1 MGAHPRI
8 YWKILPFVV
17 AGFFIVPIVVVLS
30 SISGPY
36 SDNWQHLVDY
46 VLLDYTFTSL
56 CLVMGVAF
64 LALLIGISTAWV
76 VTNYSF
82 IGKSTFEWALILPL
96 AIPPY
101 ILAYTFTGLFDSYGD
116 ANNLIRQI
124 FDLGETFTFF
134 PNVRNLPGA
143 IIVFG
148 FTLYPYVYLVTR
160 NSFLNQSRSLREAG
174 RLLGLSQFQVF
185 YKIALP
191 LARPA
196 FIGGLMLVIM
206 ETLSDFGAVDHFAVQ
221 TFTTGIFR
229 TWYGLYDLDTA
240 MQLSSLLLFVIA
252 VFYFIELR
260 MRKDVKHTTNNSTFT
275 MLAEVD
281 TKGLKALVPFVV
293 CFSPIFIGFVLPI
306 TQLIVWAIEANME
319 LLNARFLKTSLNTII
334 LGVSSGLICAC
345 LALVLN
351 FSVRLNTGDLL
362 GKIKSLLSIGYALP
376 GLILA
381 VGIMKLFVYLD
392 SQFYSVFEIA
402 LTGSL
407 VGLLLAYIIK
417 AYALANSAIESG
429 YTRIST
435 SIDNSAQLLGSS
447 GWRLL
452 RKIHF
457 PLMKASFLTAVL
469 LVISEVVKELP
480 ATLVLRPF
488 NFETLAVTTYM
499 YAAEERMYQA
509 AGTSIAIVLIGL
521 IPLIF
526 LTKMIRSSRPD

>member
-1 MGAHPRI
+1 M
-8 YWKILPFVV
+8 
-17 AGFFIVPIVVVLS
+17 PIVVVLS

-46 VLLDYTFTSL
+46 VLLDYTSTSL
-56 CLVMGVAF
+56 CLVIGVAF

-76 VTNYSF
+76 VTNYNF
-82 IGKSTFEWALILPL
+82 IGRSTFEWALILPL
-96 AIPPY
+96 SIPPY

-116 ANNLIRQI
+116 ANNLIRKI
-124 FDLGETFTFF
+124 FDLGETYTFF
-134 PNVRNLPGA
+134 PNIRNIPGA
-143 IIVFG
+143 IVVFA
-148 FTLYPYVYLVTR
+148 FTLYPYIYLVTR
-160 NSFLNQSRSLREAG
+160 NSFLNQSRSLKEAG
-174 RLLGLSQFQVF
+174 RLLGLSQLQVF

-206 ETLSDFGAVDHFAVQ
+206 ETLSDFGAVDHFSVQ

-240 MQLSSLLLFVIA
+240 MQLSSVLLFVIA
-252 VFYFIELR
+252 IFYFIER
-260 MRKDVKHTTNNSTFT
+260 RIRRDVKHTTNNSTFARST
-275 MLAEVD
+275 EVPI
-281 TKGLKALVPFVV
+281 KGLRALVPFLI
-293 CFSPIFIGFVLPI
+293 CFSPIFIGFILPT
-306 TQLIVWAIEANME
+306 TQLIIWVVETNTD
-319 LLNARFLKTSLNTII
+319 LFNARFLKTSLNTIV
-334 LGVSSGLICAC
+334 LAMSSGLICAC

-351 FSVRLNTGDLL
+351 FSVRLNTGNLL
-362 GKIKSLLSIGYALP
+362 GRVKSFLSIGYALP

-392 SQFYSVFEIA
+392 SQFNTVLEFTI
-402 LTGSL
+402 TGSL

-417 AYALANSAIESG
+417 AYALANSALESG

-480 ATLVLRPF
+480 ATLILRPF
-488 NFETLAVTTYM
+488 NFETLAVTTYL
-499 YAAEERMYQA
+499 YAAEERMFQA
-509 AGTSIAIVLIGL
+509 AGASIAIILIGL

-526 LTKMIRSSRPD
+526 LTKMIRSSRPA